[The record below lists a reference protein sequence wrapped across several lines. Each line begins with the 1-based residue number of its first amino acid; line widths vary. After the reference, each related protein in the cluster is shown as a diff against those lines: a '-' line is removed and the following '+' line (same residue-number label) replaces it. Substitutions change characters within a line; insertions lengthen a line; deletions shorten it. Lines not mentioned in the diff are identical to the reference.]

1 MPHVKTSIMISAD
14 PKDVYEIAKDMPSY
28 PDFMDDVE
36 SVEVIEEEEGSTNTK
51 WVVRLQ
57 GRKMEWTE
65 KDEFDEENLVIRYAQ
80 IKGDLKKF
88 EGAWTFQPVSEGTE
102 VTLTVDFEFGIPM
115 IAALLHPIA
124 KVKVKENCDM
134 MLRGMKEKLED

>member
-1 MPHVKTSIMISAD
+1 MKM
-14 PKDVYEIAKDMPSY
+14 
-28 PDFMDDVE
+28 
-36 SVEVIEEEEGSTNTK
+36 
-51 WVVRLQ
+51 Q
-57 GRKMEWTE
+57 G
-65 KDEFDEENLVIRYAQ
+65 